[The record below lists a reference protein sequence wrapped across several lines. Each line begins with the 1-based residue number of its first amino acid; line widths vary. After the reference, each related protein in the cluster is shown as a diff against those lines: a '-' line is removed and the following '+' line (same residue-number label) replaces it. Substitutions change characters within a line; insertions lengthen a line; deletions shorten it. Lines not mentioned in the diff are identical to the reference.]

1 MTREMARARRTGQ
14 PLIVAYLDVDGL
26 KTINDSLG
34 HAAGDTTL
42 LRVANALQAGLRSY
56 DVIIRYGGD
65 EFVCVITGLS
75 MIEAE
80 ERFERINTDLAG
92 GAEYRSITVGLAP
105 MQPDDTP
112 EGLVARADAALYG
125 QRHTA

>member
-1 MTREMARARRTGQ
+1 MTREMARARRTEQ
-14 PLIVAYLDVDGL
+14 PLIVAYVDVDGL

-42 LRVANALQAGLRSY
+42 LKVANALQAGLRSY

-65 EFVCVITGLS
+65 EFVCVVTGLS
-75 MIEAE
+75 MAEAE
-80 ERFERINTDLAG
+80 DRFERIDTDLAG
-92 GAEYRSITVGLAP
+92 GAQHRSITVGLAH

-125 QRHTA
+125 QRHSA

>member
-1 MTREMARARRTGQ
+1 MTREMARARRTEQ
-14 PLIVAYLDVDGL
+14 PLLVAYVDVDGL

-75 MIEAE
+75 MAEAE
-80 ERFERINTDLAG
+80 ERFERIITDLAG
-92 GAEYRSITVGLAP
+92 GAEYRSITVGLAH

-125 QRHTA
+125 QRHSA